1 MRIGV
6 IGSGNLA
13 RALVRGWGE
22 PVLLT
27 DGGSGRAVE
36 LAAEIGGEAVRSNAE
51 LTAQADVV
59 VLCHKPYQLDVVAQG
74 CGGEAGAIVS
84 TLAGLSTAEVSAA
97 WPGVPVLRVLPNTA
111 TELRQG
117 VTVLAEPEPGT
128 VKDDL
133 LETVAGLFE
142 RLGVVVR
149 VQERLMGA
157 ANAISGVGP
166 AYLALVA
173 EAWADAAVRHG
184 LKPAEAS
191 QLVAATMSGTAALL
205 HAQGGDTLAVR
216 RAVTSPGGVTARGL
230 DALERHGIRAA
241 FAAAADEVLGA

>member
-36 LAAEIGGEAVRSNAE
+36 LAAEVGGEALRSNAE
-51 LTAQADVV
+51 LTAQADLV
-59 VLCHKPYQLDVVAQG
+59 VLCHKPYQLDAVAQG
-74 CGGEAGAIVS
+74 CGGEAKAIVS
-84 TLAGLSTAEVSAA
+84 TLAGLSAAEVAAA
-97 WPGVPVLRVLPNTA
+97 WPSVPVIRVSPNTA

-117 VTVLAEPEPGT
+117 VTVVAEPEPGA
-128 VKDDL
+128 VEAEL
-133 LETVAGLFE
+133 LDSVLALLG
-142 RLGVVVR
+142 RLGLVVR

-157 ANAISGVGP
+157 ANAVSGVGP

-173 EAWADAAVRHG
+173 EAWTDAAVRHG
-184 LKPAEAS
+184 LKPDQAAA
-191 QLVAATMSGTAALL
+191 LVAATMSGTAALL
-205 HAQGGDTLAVR
+205 EDRGGDTLGVR

-230 DALERHGIRAA
+230 DALERHGLRAA

>member
-27 DGGSGRAVE
+27 DGGSGRAAV
-36 LAAEIGGEAVRSNAE
+36 LAGEVGGEAMASNAD
-51 LTAQADVV
+51 LTAQADLV
-59 VLCHKPYQLDVVAQG
+59 VLCHKPYQLDAVAHG
-74 CGGEAGAIVS
+74 CGGTAKAIVS
-84 TLAGLSTAEVSAA
+84 TLAGLSAAQVGAA
-97 WPGVPVLRVLPNTA
+97 WPGVPVVRVLPNTA
-111 TELRQG
+111 TELRAG
-117 VTVLAEPEPGT
+117 VSVVAEPEPGS
-128 VKDDL
+128 VDEGL
-133 LETVAGLFE
+133 LADVLALFE
-142 RLGVVVR
+142 RVGVVVR
-149 VQERLMGA
+149 VEERLMGA

-184 LKPAEAS
+184 LKPAQAS
-191 QLVAATMSGTAALL
+191 ALVAATMNGTAALL
-205 HAQGGDTLAVR
+205 DAHHGDTLGVR

-230 DALERHGIRAA
+230 DALERHGLRGA
-241 FAAAADEVLGA
+241 FAAAADEVLDA